1 MSTTAPM
8 PSVTDVW
15 PLTPLQ
21 RGLLFHSLW
30 ERDAGE
36 RPTYL
41 LQFAVELEGDMEAG
55 AVRSALAEVLDA
67 HENLRAGFF
76 AEGDSAPVQF
86 VADGLEPEWE
96 VVDAVTAA
104 GAGPGEALTHPA
116 VAAVAD
122 AEWERGFDPRR
133 PPLLRARWARVGTG
147 RAVLL
152 LTAHH
157 LVLDGWSVPLLL
169 EEILVRATG
178 GRPEPRE
185 AGFVDHLDAV
195 LPQDDPSHGQRATEA
210 VASTLDGLGA
220 PTLVATAASPAGGAA
235 ARRTVLV
242 PRAGDLRS
250 RARELG
256 ATPAAVLSAVWGLV
270 LGRIVDD
277 ADVVFGLA
285 VSGRGADVPGSDR
298 IVGLLGNTLPFRVHA
313 RPGHRLGDVV
323 RAAHRLH
330 GVVADAHAADLGA
343 VQARVGLGT
352 LFDTLLVVENYPGD
366 VGGWRSA
373 DGSVAVAGTW
383 ARDAVHYPLALLA
396 EIGAELRLELNVRS
410 DVPGGADGVE
420 AALRCALD
428 AVLDDP
434 WARVAQIAFDSGAP
448 APAMLEGGPAP
459 EADLEALLDDVLAQH
474 AHEVAVVDGTSRIT
488 TAELHEAASV
498 VAAGLGAHGGT
509 IGVLAP
515 RSATLVV
522 SVLAALRSGRAFLAL
537 DPSLPPARLRELVEQ
552 AQATTLIVAPGAGEA
567 ASALGFDGGP
577 EGGSD
582 VEDAPIIRHRAT
594 DPAAPGRP
602 STVGAAPAY
611 VVFTSGTTGRP
622 KGCVNTRSG
631 LAVRLAWM
639 CERYGIGDDD
649 VILHKTPVGFDVSV
663 WELVLPLVTGARLV
677 LAPPGAHGD
686 PEALDALIA
695 REGVTTVH
703 FVPSMLAAYLD
714 LVPEPAWGSVRR
726 VVCSGEQLPSA
737 LAAAA
742 AHAAGAPVHNLY
754 GPAEAAID
762 VTAGDSAHEATGAS
776 SPIGA
781 AAPGTALRV
790 LDTALRPVG
799 LGGVGELYLAGEQ
812 LALGYAG
819 RGAMT
824 AERFVAD
831 PLGSGARLY
840 RTGDLVEIAPEGLVH
855 RGRRDD
861 QVKIRGMRVE
871 PDETRSALESLS
883 EVSHAAVLLDE
894 EAGPALVALVRLA
907 PGASASPA
915 ALAAGLADVLPDP
928 QRPAVILVVES
939 LPVTANGKL
948 DRRAALDLVRGA
960 RTRAALSPQTQLTR
974 GMEPAAARIA
984 EIARTV
990 IGSEVDV
997 DADLFAAGLDSI
1009 SAIRLVAL
1017 ARRSGIDIGL
1027 GTVFEARTAAAIAH
1041 VASPQAGDSLRR
1053 ARGHAGTQ
1061 AGIEQDAATRQVLDR
1076 LAPHREAVLSL
1087 GPLQEGLYVHTQLG
1101 GDDLDVYVVQHKLTL
1116 RTEVDVDALR
1126 RAGDALLRRH
1136 PSLRA
1141 GFVSEGLAA
1150 PLSFVAPAAAMPFER
1165 LDLVALAPA
1174 EQEAALAL
1182 LTERQVEVGFD
1193 LAAPP
1198 LIRLVAARLAPE
1210 HWLVSIVHHHILT
1223 DGWSQTILL
1232 EDLFE
1237 LYDQALRA
1245 PGPVSDAG
1253 LAPAAD
1259 YGEYLSWVARQD
1271 QESGIALWREALA
1284 GLPGPTLV
1292 EPRAVGAPPVLS
1304 ESATRLLDDALTA
1317 ALTGLARRASVT
1329 LSTVLSYAWA
1339 LVLRGICGQ
1348 DDVVFGTT
1356 VSGRPAELE
1365 GVDRM
1370 VGLLMNTI
1378 PVRVRV
1384 RPGQTVLEQLR
1395 AHMAAQAE
1403 TMPAHHVGLGHVQRA
1418 AGRSVLFD
1426 TLYVFRNLP
1435 LDEQAQSAT
1444 FARHRIVE
1452 AEAYDGTHYSL
1463 AMTVNPGERL
1473 ELALAHRPD
1482 VIDSERAER
1491 YLARY
1496 VAALS
1501 ALVAQADQPVARL
1514 RAAVPAEQ
1522 AAVGRVNAEATRV
1535 GPGGRHDAGGTRTVA
1550 HLLARAAERTPSRT
1564 ALVGRDLSGADAAWT
1579 FEDVQRRVDDLA
1591 ARVVE
1596 STSGPE
1602 AVVALALPRTV
1613 EHVVAIFAV
1622 LRAGRAYLPLDLA
1635 HPVERL
1641 SRLARLAGAE
1651 LVLTAPGG
1659 AGVEGVPTLD
1669 VTAVRGAGT
1678 PFTPPAVRPD
1688 QLAYT
1693 IFTSGST
1700 GEPKGVAVPHRGLV
1714 TMYDN
1719 HLEAIFRPAIHRA
1732 GRTPLRVAHTVSF
1745 SFDMSWEE
1753 LFWLLDGHEVHVI
1766 DEEGRLD
1773 VPALVERYARVGIDV
1788 VNVTPSYGRELIRA
1802 GLLDRRPP
1810 ALFLLGGGAGP
1821 PELWTRPRGRDDLVA
1836 YDLYGPT
1843 EFTINA
1849 LGVDLASSESPC
1861 LGRPI
1866 LDARAHVLDS
1876 ALREVPPGG
1885 TGEVYLGGDG
1895 LARGYLGQTAL
1906 TASRFVAD
1914 PFGAPGERLYRTG
1927 DLVHRRHDG
1936 GIEYR
1941 GRGDDQVKV
1950 RGHRIELAEVEAAA
1964 EAHPGVA
1971 QAAAS
1976 VRRSASGAEAL
1987 CLHVVPR
1994 AAAPQDVAPQDV
2006 APQDEALL
2014 ANVRAELAATLPAF
2028 SVPSLFAVAQ
2038 VIPLT
2043 ANGKIDRAALP
2054 EPRTTSGGDAPVG
2067 RIERV
2072 VATAFAEVLGI
2083 DVGGRDDGFFDLGGH
2098 SLLAMRV
2105 VAHLGEEIGARVAI
2119 GTVMANPTV
2128 RALAAALAEPA
2139 RDAGLAPVLA
2149 LREPADEAPVFCVH
2163 PAGGFAWQ
2171 FAPLVR
2177 LLPPEIGVI
2186 GLQAPAL
2193 SGAMSAAADV
2203 DGLAAEYLERMRA
2216 LQPRGPYRLL
2226 GYSFGG
2232 NIAHAIA
2239 AQLQREG
2246 EAVELLVLLD
2256 PAPLG
2261 GPRQG
2266 VEDEDRAALRAEQQE
2281 FLAELAGEGGLD
2293 PDLREAIRASRGVLG
2308 LDGRATLDAIVESHA
2323 WASRLMAAS
2332 QSPTTAVP
2340 TVLVVAEREQPRLT
2354 AWEGLLGDD
2363 AERVGPDADHA
2374 GVVAPEA
2381 WERTGGIVAA
2391 RLGASGQLELSAP
2404 ATAPE

>member
-1 MSTTAPM
+1 MSTTTST
-8 PSVTDVW
+8 PSVTDLW

-36 RPTYL
+36 QPTYL
-41 LQFAVELEGDMEAG
+41 LQFAVELEGEVAG
-55 AVRSALAEVLDA
+55 EAVRTALAAVLDA

-96 VVDAVTAA
+96 ALDALAAA
-104 GAGPGEALTHPA
+104 GAGPGEAPTHPA
-116 VAAVAD
+116 VAAIAD
-122 AEWERGFDPRR
+122 AEWARGFDPRR
-133 PPLLRARWARVGTG
+133 PPLLRGRWVRVGPG

-169 EEILVRATG
+169 EEILLRATG
-178 GRPEPRE
+178 GEPEPGE

-195 LPQDDPSHGQRATEA
+195 LPDDDPSRGQRATEA
-210 VASTLDGLGA
+210 VAGTLDGLGA
-220 PTLVATAASPAGGAA
+220 PTLVAPAATPAGAVTT
-235 ARRTVLV
+235 RRAVVV
-242 PRAGDLRS
+242 PRADDLRG

-270 LGRIVDD
+270 LGRVADD
-277 ADVVFGLA
+277 ADVVFGLT
-285 VSGRGADVPGSDR
+285 VSGRGAEVPGSDR
-298 IVGLLGNTLPFRVHA
+298 IIGLLGNTLPFRVRA
-313 RPGHRLGDVV
+313 RPGDRLGDVV

-330 GVVADAHAADLGA
+330 GVVADAQAADLGA
-343 VQARVGLGT
+343 VQGRVGLGT
-352 LFDTLLVVENYPGD
+352 LFDALLVVENYPGD

-373 DGSVAVAGTW
+373 DGSVRVTGTW

-396 EIGAELRLELNVRS
+396 EIGDELRLELTVRS
-410 DVPGGADGVE
+410 DVPGGIDGVE
-420 AALRCALD
+420 ALLRRALD

-434 WARVAQIAFDSGAP
+434 WARVAQIAFDGGAP
-448 APAMLEGGPAP
+448 APAILDGGPAP
-459 EADLEALLDDVLAQH
+459 EADLDTLLDEVLARH
-474 AHEVAVVDGTSRIT
+474 GHEVALVDGTTRIT
-488 TAELHEAASV
+488 TAELHRAASA
-498 VAAGLGAHGGT
+498 VAAGLGAGGGA

-515 RSATLVV
+515 RSAALVV
-522 SVLAALRSGRAFLAL
+522 GVLAALRSGRPFLAL
-537 DPSLPPARLRELVEQ
+537 DPALPAARLREMA
-552 AQATTLIVAPGAGEA
+552 AQADVTALIVAPGAGETA
-567 ASALGFDGGP
+567 TALGFDEPAGNRLP
-577 EGGSD
+577 DD
-582 VEDAPIIRHRAT
+582 VDDAGAGAGEPTVRRRAG
-594 DPAAPGRP
+594 AAVSWPP
-602 STVGAAPAY
+602 STAGSAPAY

-622 KGCVNTRSG
+622 KGCVNTRRG

-639 CERYGIGDDD
+639 RERYGIGGDD
-649 VILHKTPVGFDVSV
+649 VILHKTPVTFDVSV
-663 WELVLPLVTGARLV
+663 WELVLPLMTGARLV
-677 LAPPGAHGD
+677 LAPPGAQGD
-686 PEALDALIA
+686 PEELDGLIA

-714 LVPEPAWGSVRR
+714 LVPEPSWGSVRR
-726 VVCSGEQLPSA
+726 VVCSGEQLPAA

-742 AHAAGAPVHNLY
+742 ARAAGAPVHNLY

-762 VTAGDSAHEATGAS
+762 VTAGDCAHEAAGAS

-781 AAPGTALRV
+781 ATPGTVLRV

-799 LGGVGELYLAGEQ
+799 LGGVGELYLAGDQ
-812 LALGYAG
+812 LALGYTG
-819 RGAMT
+819 RAAMT

-831 PLGSGARLY
+831 AHGSGARLY
-840 RTGDLVEIAPEGLVH
+840 RTGDLVEVAPEGLVH

-871 PDETRSALESLS
+871 PDETRSALEALPG
-883 EVSHAAVLLDE
+883 VSRAAVLVDDE
-894 EAGPALVALVRLA
+894 SGPALVALVRLA
-907 PGASASPA
+907 PGEVATPA
-915 ALAAGLADVLPDP
+915 TLTAALADVLPEP
-928 QRPAVILVVES
+928 QRPAAVLVVES
-939 LPVTANGKL
+939 LPTTTNGKL
-948 DRRAALDLVRGA
+948 DRRAALDLVHGA
-960 RTRAALSPQTQLTR
+960 RAQGARPASPASDSDSRAVRL
-974 GMEPAAARIA
+974 A

-990 IGSEVDV
+990 IGSEAGVDG
-997 DADLFAAGLDSI
+997 DLFAAGLDSI

-1027 GTVFEARTAAAIAH
+1027 GTVFEARTASAIAQA
-1041 VASPQAGDSLRR
+1041 ASPQPGGAD
-1053 ARGHAGTQ
+1053 GHAGPQ
-1061 AGIEQDAATRQVLDR
+1061 SESGQDAATREVLDR

-1087 GPLQEGLYVHTQLG
+1087 GPLQEGLYVHAQLG

-1116 RTEVDVDALR
+1116 RSEVDPDALR

-1141 GFVSEGLAA
+1141 GFVSDGLAA

-1165 LDLVALAPA
+1165 VDLAALTPA
-1174 EQEAALAL
+1174 EQEAALAR
-1182 LTERQVEVGFD
+1182 LTERQVEEGFD

-1198 LIRLVAARLAPE
+1198 LIRLVAARLGPE

-1237 LYDQALRA
+1237 LYDEALRA
-1245 PGPVSDAG
+1245 PGPVPDAG

-1259 YGEYLSWVARQD
+1259 FGEYLAWVARQD
-1271 QESGIALWREALA
+1271 HGAGVALWREALA

-1292 EPRAVGAPPVLS
+1292 EPRSVGAPPVLS
-1304 ESATRLLDDALTA
+1304 ESATHLLDDALTA

-1339 LVLRGICGQ
+1339 HVLRGICGQ

-1395 AHMAAQAE
+1395 AHMAAQAQ

-1418 AGRSVLFD
+1418 AGRPVLFD

-1435 LDEQAQSAT
+1435 SDEQAQSAT

-1482 VIDSERAER
+1482 VIDPERAER

-1496 VAALS
+1496 VATLAG
-1501 ALVAQADQPVARL
+1501 LVAGADQPVARL

-1522 AAVGRVNAEATRV
+1522 AAVERVNAEATRV
-1535 GPGGRHDAGGTRTVA
+1535 SPADRHDAGGTRTVA
-1550 HLLARAAERTPSRT
+1550 HLLALAAERTPHRT
-1564 ALVGRDLSGADAAWT
+1564 ALAGRDLAGADAAWT
-1579 FEDVQRRVDDLA
+1579 FEDVRRRVDDLA
-1591 ARVVE
+1591 ALIVDR
-1596 STSGPE
+1596 TSGPE

-1635 HPVERL
+1635 NPAERL

-1659 AGVEGVPTLD
+1659 SGVDGVPVLD
-1669 VTAVRGAGT
+1669 VTARQAAGA
-1678 PFTPPAVRPD
+1678 PFIPPAVLPD

-1719 HLEAIFRPAIHRA
+1719 HLEAIFRPAIRRA

-1773 VPALVERYARVGIDV
+1773 VPTLVDRYARVGIDV

-1810 ALFLLGGGAGP
+1810 ALFLLGGEAVP
-1821 PELWTRPRGRDDLVA
+1821 AELWARLRERDDLVA

-1866 LDARAHVLDS
+1866 LDARAHILDS

-1885 TGEVYLGGDG
+1885 TGEVYLGGGG
-1895 LARGYLGQTAL
+1895 LARGYLGQAAL

-1927 DLVHRRHDG
+1927 DLVRRRYDG

-1964 EAHPGVA
+1964 EAHPQVA

-1987 CLHVVPR
+1987 CLHIVPREVLREAAPQAVPR
-1994 AAAPQDVAPQDV
+1994 AGSR
-2006 APQDEALL
+2006 DEALL
-2014 ANVRAELAATLPAF
+2014 ADVRASLAATLPAHT
-2028 SVPSLFAVAQ
+2028 VPTLLAVVRA
-2038 VIPLT
+2038 IPLT

-2054 EPRTTSGGDAPVG
+2054 EPRTGTGGDAPVG
-2067 RIERV
+2067 RVERV
-2072 VATAFAEVLGI
+2072 VAAVFAEVLGVE
-2083 DVGGRDDGFFDLGGH
+2083 VGGRDDGFFDLGGH

-2105 VAHLGEEIGARVAI
+2105 VARLAEELGARVPV
-2119 GTVMANPTV
+2119 GTVMACPTV
-2128 RALAAALAEPA
+2128 RTLAVALAEPA
-2139 RDAGLAPVLA
+2139 RDAGLASVLA

-2177 LLPPEIGVI
+2177 LLPPGVGVI
-2186 GLQAPAL
+2186 GLQAPSL
-2193 SGAMSAAADV
+2193 SGGASAAVDI
-2203 DGLAAEYLERMRA
+2203 DGLAVEYLERIRA
-2216 LQPRGPYRLL
+2216 VRPHGPYRLL

-2232 NIAHAIA
+2232 NIAHALA
-2239 AQLQREG
+2239 ALLRREG

-2261 GPRQG
+2261 GPREGAG
-2266 VEDEDRAALRAEQQE
+2266 VEDQVALRAEQQE
-2281 FLAELAGEGGLD
+2281 FLAALAGEGDLD
-2293 PDLREAIRASRGVLG
+2293 ADLREAIRASRGVLG
-2308 LDGRATLDAIVESHA
+2308 LDAEATLGAIVESHA

-2332 QSPTTAVP
+2332 HSPTTEAP
-2340 TVLVVAEREQPRLT
+2340 TVLVVAEREQPQPA
-2354 AWEGLLGDD
+2354 AWDGLLGADV
-2363 AERVGPDADHA
+2363 ERVGLDTDHA
-2374 GVVAPEA
+2374 GVVAPA
-2381 WERTGGIVAA
+2381 SWERIGRLIAA
-2391 RLGASGQLELSAP
+2391 RLAAR
-2404 ATAPE
+2404 A